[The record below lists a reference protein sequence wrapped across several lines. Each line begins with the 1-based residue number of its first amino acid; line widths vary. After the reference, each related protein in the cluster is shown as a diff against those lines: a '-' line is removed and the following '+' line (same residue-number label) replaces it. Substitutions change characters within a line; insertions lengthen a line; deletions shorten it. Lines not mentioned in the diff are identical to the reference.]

1 MEKCQYLSF
10 NNVLF
15 GWYLKFY
22 KFRHYSEAF
31 PVVKSRKKIELM
43 FIHTIFFC
51 KFAVEPN

>member
-43 FIHTIFFC
+43 FIHNIFFC